1 MCEERLLWWSTL
13 KVGRKAADDTRQQF
27 QLADFATCVEGPG
40 ITSVP
45 DIRSLDTADSA
56 SAVPTSILQMSSSRL
71 ATQVFSSSLRCRA
84 GNFQGTAGSLTWAF
98 ARGFQQSAVS
108 RKTVQ
113 KLQQKPPAN
122 DDETLKAMD
131 TLQALAHKTNMDV
144 WSQPIETLGK

>member
-1 MCEERLLWWSTL
+1 MVDFKGRTKGCRRHTPAISAGRLCH
-13 KVGRKAADDTRQQF
+13 VRGRSRNH
-27 QLADFATCVEGPG
+27 
-40 ITSVP
+40 TSVP

-84 GNFQGTAGSLTWAF
+84 GNFQGTAGSLPWAF